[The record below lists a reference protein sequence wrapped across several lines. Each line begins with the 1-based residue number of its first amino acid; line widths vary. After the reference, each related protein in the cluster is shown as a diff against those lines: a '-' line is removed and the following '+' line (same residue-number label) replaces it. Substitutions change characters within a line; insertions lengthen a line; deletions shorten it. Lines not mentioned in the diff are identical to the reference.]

1 EHRRSKADRTKR
13 LIEMLK
19 DGGFQGRRGSKAIV
33 YCSTRKATE
42 AVADALQAE
51 GFAARHYHAGRTKR
65 ERERAQHAFGVGRLR
80 ILVATS
86 AFGMGIDFPDVRLVV
101 HYQSPGSLEA
111 YFQEAGRA
119 GRDGDAASCVLFF
132 GAADMQ
138 TQRRLIS
145 GSHRGA
151 GEALRAMEAYAHADR
166 CREQLLC
173 EHFGMA
179 ETPPCGRCDVCLGDV
194 SFEEDAPPPPPALG
208 EEALAT
214 IVAAVGG
221 LTRPVGKTALAR
233 ALRGS
238 RAKALNKGGLLRLPE
253 HGALKEHEERAIVSA
268 IETCLSEGR
277 LAHRGNKYPTVWIP
291 GKPVRSAKAPG
302 AVPRA
307 AKKKAPKAFR
317 RAAYSPLQGALERF
331 RKRKARELKWKPY
344 MVFQKRTISALDETR
359 PSTLDELHAIPGLGH
374 SRIER
379 FGEDLL
385 RLIRENP

>member
-1 EHRRSKADRTKR
+1 
-13 LIEMLK
+13 
-19 DGGFQGRRGSKAIV
+19 
-33 YCSTRKATE
+33 
-42 AVADALQAE
+42 
-51 GFAARHYHAGRTKR
+51 
-65 ERERAQHAFGVGRLR
+65 
-80 ILVATS
+80 
-86 AFGMGIDFPDVRLVV
+86 
-101 HYQSPGSLEA
+101 
-111 YFQEAGRA
+111 
-119 GRDGDAASCVLFF
+119 
-132 GAADMQ
+132 
-138 TQRRLIS
+138 
-145 GSHRGA
+145 
-151 GEALRAMEAYAHADR
+151 
-166 CREQLLC
+166 
-173 EHFGMA
+173 
-179 ETPPCGRCDVCLGDV
+179 
-194 SFEEDAPPPPPALG
+194 
-208 EEALAT
+208 
-214 IVAAVGG
+214 
-221 LTRPVGKTALAR
+221 
-233 ALRGS
+233 
-238 RAKALNKGGLLRLPE
+238 KALNKGGLLRLPE

-302 AVPRA
+302 AAPRA